1 PNQRF
6 YMGVMKSHIY
16 KLAEININH
25 TPMKNTFTILFI
37 LSFSLS
43 FSQKYLDANIIK
55 MNNDTINATIEIST
69 NMFNKKLI
77 NESSFYRMLI
87 LVDKNGEKKEKI
99 KAADVKEL
107 KFTDFDQKQQLYVNN
122 GKALKKVVYN
132 GAKIKWYW
140 DISQNLYDG
149 SIQHSEYLV
158 DDKGIKYKMGLFKG
172 KKSTLLEITKSKPE
186 LVAEIENTV
195 LSNENMIHI
204 LEKYEN
210 LQ

>member
-1 PNQRF
+1 
-6 YMGVMKSHIY
+6 
-16 KLAEININH
+16 
-25 TPMKNTFTILFI
+25 MKNTFSILFI

-43 FSQKYLDANIIK
+43 FSQKYIDANIIK
-55 MNNDTINATIEIST
+55 MNNDTINSRMKINT

-77 NESSFYRMLI
+77 EESSFYRTLI
-87 LVDKNGEKKEKI
+87 LVDENGEKKEKI
-99 KAADVKEL
+99 KAADIKEL
-107 KFTDFDQKQQLYVNN
+107 RFTDFDQKKQLYVNN
-122 GKALKKVVYN
+122 GRDLKRVIYN
-132 GAKIKWYW
+132 GTKIKWYW

-186 LVAEIENTV
+186 LVDEIENTV
-195 LSNENMIHI
+195 LSNENMIRI
-204 LEKYEN
+204 LEKFEN

>member
-1 PNQRF
+1 
-6 YMGVMKSHIY
+6 MKSHIH
-16 KLAEININH
+16 KLAEINIKY

-55 MNNDTINATIEIST
+55 MNSDTINATIEIST

-77 NESSFYRMLI
+77 DESSFYRMLI

-195 LSNENMIHI
+195 LSNENMMHI

>member
-1 PNQRF
+1 
-6 YMGVMKSHIY
+6 
-16 KLAEININH
+16 
-25 TPMKNTFTILFI
+25 MKNTFTILFI